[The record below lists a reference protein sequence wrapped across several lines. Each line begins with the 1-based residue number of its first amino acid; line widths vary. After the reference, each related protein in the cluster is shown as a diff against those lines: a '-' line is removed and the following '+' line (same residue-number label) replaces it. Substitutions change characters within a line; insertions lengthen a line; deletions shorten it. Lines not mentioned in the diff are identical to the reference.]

1 MKTLDDILPQVAG
14 QKCANNLIL
23 GMSILNN
30 TYLYSSFNKSCKN
43 LSPQSFIMEDAP
55 FVVDEIKIDK
65 TQKLDYRY
73 YSDHYIKTGRWS
85 EEQDTVFTVTT
96 ILYYLFAGHLPWHID
111 DNIKNESRTKQRHA
125 VFNARQNEKLN
136 YTNQLPSF
144 IQPVIECGITNLHSK
159 TKLNDLLILYCS
171 YLQDEIRSSGMAEWM
186 PELDD
191 RFKLDDV
198 CKTILESLT
207 DCCQDEEDNKNQNSG
222 NRQTYNNG
230 NPAMNISSNQYNT
243 NENQANTNTDF
254 SFEEQKS
261 LYSRCGVLETFQ
273 FKHGDGTNGLNKV
286 AGMENLKE
294 SMRNEVLFP
303 LLHPEISQR
312 YKLHMTNG
320 MLLYG
325 PPGCGKTFFAEH
337 FANEGAMSY
346 CLIKAS
352 EISSSYIHGTQLLVQ
367 QLFDQA
373 KRNSPCVLCFDEID
387 AMCPTRRDYD
397 IKVAAE
403 TNTFLSELN
412 NLADSGIFVI
422 GTTNRPDIIDSA
434 VLRTGRFDKK
444 VYVPA
449 PDAKAREAIFD
460 IELRDRPLTSDVNCQ
475 ELGQKAENFTASDIS
490 AVVNYAAMEAARKE
504 ELISQAVLLRHIAN
518 TSPSL
523 SEEIRHEYELLH
535 NKMETRNSHKH
546 NRIGFY

>member
-1 MKTLDDILPQVAG
+1 MKTLDDILPQIAG
-14 QKCANNLIL
+14 QKSTDNLIL
-23 GMSILNN
+23 GISILHS
-30 TYLYSSFNKSCKN
+30 TCHYLLINDTCTN
-43 LSPQSFIMEDAP
+43 LSLKSFIMDEDNP
-55 FVVDEIKIDK
+55 YVVDEIIIDD
-65 TQKLDYRY
+65 TQEMDYRY
-73 YSDHYIKTGRWS
+73 YSNHYIKTGKWS
-85 EEQDTVFTVTT
+85 EEQDTVFTVTA
-96 ILYYLFAGHLPWHID
+96 ILYYLHTGYLPWHIN
-111 DNIKNESRTKQRHA
+111 DNIKYESVVKQRHII
-125 VFNARQNEKLN
+125 FNTRKTKKLN
-136 YTNQLPSF
+136 MRIVPSF
-144 IQPVIECGITNLHSK
+144 ARPVIECGIMNLHPE

-171 YLQDEIRSSGMAEWM
+171 YLQDEIRNSGMVEWM

-191 RFKLDDV
+191 RFRLDDI
-198 CKTILESLT
+198 CKTILEPMT
-207 DCCQDEEDNKNQNSG
+207 DYCQDEQDNKNQNS
-222 NRQTYNNG
+222 NNMQTYNSESTT
-230 NPAMNISSNQYNT
+230 MNISSNQYNT
-243 NENQANTNTDF
+243 NENQANTSTNF

-286 AGMENLKE
+286 AGMEYLKE

-303 LLHPEISQR
+303 LLHPELSQK

-337 FANEGAMSY
+337 FANEGSMSY

-352 EISSSYIHGTQLLVQ
+352 EISSSYIHGTQMLIQ

-373 KRNSPCVLCFDEID
+373 KRHSPCVVCFDEID
-387 AMCPTRRDYD
+387 AMCPPRRDYD

-422 GTTNRPDIIDSA
+422 GTTNRPDMIDSA

-460 IELRDRPLTSDVNCQ
+460 IELRDRPLASDVNCQ
-475 ELGQKAENFTASDIS
+475 ELGQKAENFIASDIS
-490 AVVNYAAMEAARKE
+490 AVVNSAALEAARKD
-504 ELISQAVLLRHIAN
+504 ELISQSLLLKHIAN
-518 TSPSL
+518 TQPSL
-523 SEEIRHEYELLH
+523 TDESRKEYERIH
-535 NKMETRNSHKH
+535 DKMDNNQSKNRT
-546 NRIGFY
+546 RIGFY

>member
-1 MKTLDDILPQVAG
+1 MKTLDDILPQIAG
-14 QKCANNLIL
+14 QKSTDNLIL
-23 GMSILNN
+23 GISILHNAN
-30 TYLYSSFNKSCKN
+30 YHLAFNHNCKN
-43 LSPQSFIMEDAP
+43 LSPQSFIMEEDAP
-55 FVVDEIKIDK
+55 FVVNEIVIDD
-65 TQKLDYRY
+65 TQELDYRY
-73 YSDHYIKTGRWS
+73 YSDHYIKTGEWS
-85 EEQDTVFTVTT
+85 EEQDTVFTVTS
-96 ILYYLFAGHLPWHID
+96 ILYYLHTGYLPWHIN
-111 DNIKNESRTKQRHA
+111 DNIKHESVVKQRHV
-125 VFNARQNEKLN
+125 VFNTRKTKKLN
-136 YTNQLPSF
+136 MRSVPSF
-144 IQPVIECGITNLHSK
+144 ARPVIECGITNLHPQ

-171 YLQDEIRSSGMAEWM
+171 YLQDEIRSSGMVEWM

-191 RFKLDDV
+191 RFKLDDI
-198 CKTILESLT
+198 CKTVLEPMT
-207 DCCQDEEDNKNQNSG
+207 DFCIDEEDNKNQNSS
-222 NRQTYNNG
+222 NMQTYNNG
-230 NPAMNISSNQYNT
+230 SPTVNSSSNQFNT
-243 NENQANTNTDF
+243 NKNQANTNTNF

-286 AGMENLKE
+286 AGMEGLKE

-303 LLHPEISQR
+303 LLHPELSHK
-312 YKLHMTNG
+312 YKLHMANG

-337 FANEGAMSY
+337 FANEGALSY

-352 EISSSYIHGTQLLVQ
+352 EISSSYIHGTQLLIQ

-373 KRNSPCVLCFDEID
+373 KHHSPCVVCFDEID
-387 AMCPTRRDYD
+387 AICPARRDYD
-397 IKVAAE
+397 VKIAAE

-422 GTTNRPDIIDSA
+422 GTTNRPDMMDSA

-460 IELRDRPLTSDVNCQ
+460 IELKDRPLTSDVNCQ
-475 ELGQKAENFTASDIS
+475 ELGQKAENFIASDIS
-490 AVVNYAAMEAARKE
+490 AVVNAAALEAARKD
-504 ELISQAVLLRHIAN
+504 ELISQSLLLKHIAN

-523 SEEIRHEYELLH
+523 SEESRKEYERIH
-535 NKMETRNSHKH
+535 EKMNNHHSKNHT
-546 NRIGFY
+546 RIGFY